1 MSAPSRTELPV
12 RGSYRVAPAQST
24 ATFHARG
31 LFGLPVRGRLPIRSG
46 TVRIEDGRA
55 RVCAELDPAGLETGI
70 ARRDDHLRSPQLL
83 DVAQYPAIRFDGELV
98 GEPDHVRGT
107 LTVHGETVPT
117 TLDVREIRRDGDRV
131 EVVATTRV
139 DRHTFGVTALRAII
153 QRHIVVELTVALVPG
168 E

>member
-12 RGSYRVAPAQST
+12 RGSYRVATAHST
-24 ATFHARG
+24 ATFRARG
-31 LFGLPVRGRLPIRSG
+31 LFGLPVRGSLPIRSG
-46 TVRIEDGRA
+46 AVRIEDGTA
-55 RVCAELDPAGLETGI
+55 GVCAELDPAGLETGI

-83 DVAQYPAIRFDGELV
+83 DVARFPAIRFDGELD
-98 GEPDHVRGT
+98 GEDQVCGM

-117 TLDVREIRRDGDRV
+117 TLHVREIRRTGDRV

-139 DRHTFGVTALRAII
+139 DRHAFGVSALRAII
-153 QRHIVVELTVALVPG
+153 QRHITVELTVALVPG